1 MVEKTDKEIAAWYN
15 GLAESYDE
23 LYGPEQSHKYELLI
37 DRLGND
43 DEFKLTVDV
52 GCGTGTLLQSLGGR
66 SQFSV
71 GFDLSIAML
80 KVAANRKLERTDFVL
95 ATMQNL
101 PIRDNCADCI
111 VSVSAIQADSW
122 LAQRASELK
131 RIRQARS
138 FIAVSIFNERKDEMR
153 QLFSDPFETA
163 TVSNRESIYFFQR
176 NQ

>member
-23 LYGPEQSHKYELLI
+23 LYGPEQSHKHELLI
-37 DRLGND
+37 DRLSN

-52 GCGTGTLLQSLGGR
+52 GCGTGALLQSLEGR
-66 SQFSV
+66 SQYSV
-71 GFDLSIAML
+71 GLDLSLAML
-80 KVAANRKLERTDFVL
+80 KVAGKRKLERIDFVL

-111 VSVSAIQADSW
+111 VSVSAIQADNW
-122 LAQRASELK
+122 LPQRASELK

-138 FIAVSIFNERKDEMR
+138 FLAVSIFNEWKDQMH

-163 TVSNRESIYFFQR
+163 TVSNRENIYFFQR
-176 NQ
+176 NK

>member
-1 MVEKTDKEIAAWYN
+1 MVEKTDKEIATWYN
-15 GLAESYDE
+15 NLAQSYDE
-23 LYGPEQSHKYELLI
+23 LYGPEQSRKYELLI

-43 DEFKLTVDV
+43 GFKLTVDV
-52 GCGTGTLLQSLGGR
+52 GCGTGALLQSLGGR

-71 GFDLSIAML
+71 GFDLSLSML
-80 KVAANRKLERTDFVL
+80 KVAGNRKLERTDFVL

-131 RIRQARS
+131 RIRQDSS
-138 FIAVSIFNERKDEMR
+138 FLAASIFNERKDEMR

-163 TVSNRESIYFFQR
+163 KVSNRESIYFFHR
-176 NQ
+176 NK